1 MSDNVLPLPMFHDT
15 RSIMVGNRLR
25 NVTGQYP
32 GWNAEQWDL
41 VE

>member
-1 MSDNVLPLPMFHDT
+1 
-15 RSIMVGNRLR
+15 MVGNRLR

-41 VE
+41 TGPTS